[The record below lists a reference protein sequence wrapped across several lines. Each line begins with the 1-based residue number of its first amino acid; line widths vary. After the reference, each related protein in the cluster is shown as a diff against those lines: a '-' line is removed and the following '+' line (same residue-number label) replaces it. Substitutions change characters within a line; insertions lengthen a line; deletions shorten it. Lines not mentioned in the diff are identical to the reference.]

1 MLTDDARPAAG
12 RSPRSSRIWAP
23 VDPLRAKDA
32 KPSNLFELEPIRG
45 SVGQA
50 DFDQLLRADGQAFTQ
65 EFIDALAPE
74 VAIFDLRG
82 RVVMASKAWQ
92 TRAGESDVAVGANPF
107 GANPALDFLTSDEST
122 ARLIS
127 RKIANVLSGELQ
139 EAKLN
144 YTVRNGV
151 AHRRYRLRAAA
162 LGTGRSRGAVVVNED
177 VTEMHELHRDKR
189 LLTEQ
194 LMRSEETE
202 RRRIAREMHDST
214 VQDLV
219 AIGLNLKRLRH
230 LANDPVAQEV
240 LAEVRTIL
248 TRTQQDVRT
257 LSYLLHP
264 PLLEEGGL
272 VLALASL
279 IRGLSS
285 RMQICVEFESDVPDS
300 PDSRLPID
308 IEMALYRVA
317 QEALI
322 NVHKH
327 ASATHAVVHYHREID
342 RLVLIV
348 EDDGVGISGRNAYH
362 VGSGV
367 GIQGM
372 RARLLQLGG
381 ALTLSTLRRGTRVK
395 AVVPIDGAAEA

>member
-1 MLTDDARPAAG
+1 MWTDDARPAAG
-12 RSPRSSRIWAP
+12 RGPRISRSWTAVAP
-23 VDPLRAKDA
+23 PRESDA
-32 KPSNLFELEPIRG
+32 SDSRLFELGSIRG
-45 SVGQA
+45 PADKS
-50 DFDQLLRADGQAFTQ
+50 DFDLLRPGGAPAFTQ
-65 EFIDALAPE
+65 ESVDSLAAE
-74 VAIFDLRG
+74 VAILDADG
-82 RVVMASKAWQ
+82 RVVMASKSWKA
-92 TRAGESDVAVGANPF
+92 RAEESDLAVGGISF
-107 GANPALDFLTSDEST
+107 GPGAALNFLSGDEAT
-122 ARLIS
+122 AHQIEKRV
-127 RKIANVLSGELQ
+127 ADVLCGELQ

-144 YTVRNGV
+144 FTVSEGALR
-151 AHRRYRLRAAA
+151 RRYRLRATA
-162 LGTGRSRGAVVVNED
+162 LGKGRSRGAIVVNED
-177 VTEMHELHRDKR
+177 VSEVYELHRDKR

-230 LANDPVAQEV
+230 LADDPVAQEV

-285 RMQICVEFESDVPDS
+285 RMQICVEFESDMPDS

-308 IEMALYRVA
+308 VEMALYRVA

-327 ASATHAVVHYHREID
+327 ASATHAEVSFHREAD

-348 EDDGVGISGRNAYH
+348 EDNGVGISGRNAYH

-381 ALTLSTLRRGTRVK
+381 ALTLSTLRQGTRLK
-395 AVVPIDGAAEA
+395 AVVPIGGEAAA

>member
-1 MLTDDARPAAG
+1 MLTNDAGPAAS
-12 RSPRSSRIWAP
+12 RSRRSSRTWAP
-23 VDPLRAKDA
+23 VDPLRDKEARRFLLKEMG
-32 KPSNLFELEPIRG
+32 PLVG
-45 SVGQA
+45 SRRKKESDSSGTYEE
-50 DFDQLLRADGQAFTQ
+50 RAFSQ
-65 EFIDALAPE
+65 EFIDAFVAE
-74 VAIFDLRG
+74 VAILDPKG
-82 RVVMASKAWQ
+82 RVALASKAWNA
-92 TRAGESDVAVGANPF
+92 RAGNADTASRGKPAEVST
-107 GANPALDFLTSDEST
+107 ALDFLTSDDST
-122 ARLIS
+122 ARLIAQ
-127 RKIANVLSGELQ
+127 KISGVLSGEVQ

-144 YTVRNGV
+144 FTVKCGTAR
-151 AHRRYRLRAAA
+151 RRYRLRAA
-162 LGTGRSRGAVVVNED
+162 GIGRGKSRGAVVVNED
-177 VTEMHELHRDKR
+177 VTEMYDLHRDKR

-230 LANDPVAQEV
+230 LADDPVAQEV
-240 LAEVRTIL
+240 LGEVRTIL

-272 VLALASL
+272 VLALSSL

-285 RMQICVEFESDVPDS
+285 RMKICVEFESDIPDS
-300 PDSRLPID
+300 PDCRLPID

-327 ASATHAVVHYHREID
+327 ASATHAIVRYHREAD
-342 RLVLIV
+342 RLVLKV
-348 EDDGVGISGRNAYH
+348 EDDGVGITGQPGSH

-395 AVVPIDGAAEA
+395 AVVPIIGPAAA

>member
-1 MLTDDARPAAG
+1 MLTDDIRPTASR
-12 RSPRSSRIWAP
+12 RSRASRIWTP
-23 VDPLRAKDA
+23 VNPQQDQDA
-32 KPSNLFELEPIRG
+32 LSPHLLEFGPGRG
-45 SVGQA
+45 SKRTAHLDSLLPVG
-50 DFDQLLRADGQAFTQ
+50 DGFSQ
-65 EFIDALAPE
+65 EFIDSFVAE
-74 VAIFDLRG
+74 VAILDPCG
-82 RVVMASKAWQ
+82 RPVIASKTWR
-92 TRAGESDVAVGANPF
+92 TRAEKAHPTPGRNSTNE
-107 GANPALDFLTSDEST
+107 ALDFLSSDQST
-122 ARLIS
+122 AR
-127 RKIANVLSGELQ
+127 KIAGKISDILSGELR

-144 YTVRNGV
+144 FTATVGTVRR
-151 AHRRYRLRAAA
+151 HFRLRAAA
-162 LGTGRSRGAVVVNED
+162 LGKGKSRGAIVVNED
-177 VTEMHELHRDKR
+177 VTEMYDLHRDKR

-194 LMRSEETE
+194 LMRSEEQE

-230 LANDPVAQEV
+230 LADDLVAQEV

-285 RMQICVEFESDVPDS
+285 RMQIRVEFETDVSDC
-300 PDSRLPID
+300 RLPID
-308 IEMALYRVA
+308 VEMALYRVA

-327 ASATHAVVHYHREID
+327 ASATHAIVTYHREAD
-342 RLVLIV
+342 RLVLKV
-348 EDDGVGISGRNAYH
+348 EDDGVGIGGRQCSH

-381 ALTLSTLRRGTRVK
+381 ALTLSTLRRGTRLK
-395 AVVPIDGAAEA
+395 AVVPIDDAVTT

>member
-1 MLTDDARPAAG
+1 MLTNDARPPLG
-12 RSPRSSRIWAP
+12 RRFRSSRSWAP
-23 VDPLRAKDA
+23 VETQHETDPVVVPFHEVETISQDLVDA
-32 KPSNLFELEPIRG
+32 F
-45 SVGQA
+45 VA
-50 DFDQLLRADGQAFTQ
+50 
-65 EFIDALAPE
+65 E
-74 VAIFDLRG
+74 VAIIDAG
-82 RVVMASKAWQ
+82 GQVIVASKAWRD
-92 TRAGESDVAVGANPF
+92 RASKGNRGHGRKTFHAE
-107 GANPALDFLTSDEST
+107 LDFLSSDDST
-122 ARLIS
+122 AR
-127 RKIANVLSGELQ
+127 KIAARIADILSGELS
-139 EAKLN
+139 ETKLN
-144 YTVRNGV
+144 FAASHGSD
-151 AHRRYRLRAAA
+151 RRHYRLRAAA
-162 LGTGRSRGAVVVNED
+162 LGKGRLRRAIVFNDD
-177 VTEMHELHRDKR
+177 VTDMVHLHRDRR

-219 AIGLNLKRLRH
+219 AIGLNLKRLNH
-230 LANDPVAQEV
+230 LANDSIAQEV
-240 LAEVRTIL
+240 LAEVRTIVK
-248 TRTQQDVRT
+248 RTQQDVRT

-285 RMQICVEFESDVPDS
+285 RMQICVEFETDEGDTA
-300 PDSRLPID
+300 DARLPID

-327 ASATHAVVHYHREID
+327 ASATQAVVTYHREPD
-342 RLVLIV
+342 RVILQV
-348 EDDGVGISGRNAYH
+348 EDDGVGIGGRNASH

-372 RARLLQLGG
+372 RARLRQLGG
-381 ALTLSTLRRGTRVK
+381 ELTLSTLKRGTRLK
-395 AVVPIDGAAEA
+395 ALVPIGALAAI

>member
-1 MLTDDARPAAG
+1 MLTDDVRSTAG
-12 RSPRSSRIWAP
+12 RRSRSSRTWSP
-23 VDPLRAKDA
+23 VNTQQDEDAHSPLPLEFGPLRSSRRRANFD
-32 KPSNLFELEPIRG
+32 SLL
-45 SVGQA
+45 QA
-50 DFDQLLRADGQAFTQ
+50 EGTFSQ
-65 EFIDALAPE
+65 EFIDAFVVE
-74 VAIFDLRG
+74 VAILDPDG
-82 RVVMASKAWQ
+82 RVVIASKSWRERTESAVA
-92 TRAGESDVAVGANPF
+92 TRGRNSGDALNFLSSDQP
-107 GANPALDFLTSDEST
+107 T
-122 ARLIS
+122 A
-127 RKIANVLSGELQ
+127 RKIAGKIADILSGEHQ
-139 EAKLN
+139 ETKLN
-144 YTVRNGV
+144 FTAMVGVVRR
-151 AHRRYRLRAAA
+151 HFRLRAAA
-162 LGTGRSRGAVVVNED
+162 LGTGSSRGAIIVNED
-177 VTEMHELHRDKR
+177 VTEMYDLHRDKR

-194 LMRSEETE
+194 LMRSEEQE

-230 LANDPVAQEV
+230 LANDAIAQEV
-240 LAEVRTIL
+240 LGEVRTIL

-285 RMQICVEFESDVPDS
+285 RMQICVEFESDVSDC
-300 PDSRLPID
+300 RLPID
-308 IEMALYRVA
+308 VEMALYRVA

-327 ASATHAVVHYHREID
+327 ASATHAIVTYQREAD
-342 RLVLIV
+342 RLVLKV
-348 EDDGVGISGRNAYH
+348 EDNGVGITGRQSSH

-381 ALTLSTLRRGTRVK
+381 ALTLSTLRRGTRLK
-395 AVVPIDGAAEA
+395 AVIPIDDAITA

>member
-1 MLTDDARPAAG
+1 VRESNAG
-12 RSPRSSRIWAP
+12 GSR
-23 VDPLRAKDA
+23 
-32 KPSNLFELEPIRG
+32 LFQSGPIRG
-45 SVGQA
+45 SA
-50 DFDQLLRADGQAFTQ
+50 DEQELTQ
-65 EFIDALAPE
+65 EFVDSLVAE
-74 VAIFDLRG
+74 VAVLDPDG
-82 RVVMASKAWQ
+82 RVVMASKSWKARSEESGLARGRKPIDPSAALKFLSGDEATACQ
-92 TRAGESDVAVGANPF
+92 IEQKISDVLCGDVP
-107 GANPALDFLTSDEST
+107 
-122 ARLIS
+122 
-127 RKIANVLSGELQ
+127 

-144 YTVRNGV
+144 FTVRDG
-151 AHRRYRLRAAA
+151 ALRRRYRLRATS
-162 LGTGRSRGAVVVNED
+162 LGKGRSHGAIVVNED
-177 VTEMHELHRDKR
+177 VTEIYELHRDKR

-230 LANDPVAQEV
+230 LADDPVAQEV

-285 RMQICVEFESDVPDS
+285 RMQMSVEFESEIADS

-308 IEMALYRVA
+308 VEMALYRVA

-327 ASATHAVVHYHREID
+327 ASATHAIVRYYRDADHW
-342 RLVLIV
+342 VLLV

-381 ALTLSTLRRGTRVK
+381 ALTLSTLRQGTRLK
-395 AVVPIDGAAEA
+395 AVVPVNGASA

>member
-1 MLTDDARPAAG
+1 MLTNDVRPTVSRRPRVSRNWTAVDAQR
-12 RSPRSSRIWAP
+12 
-23 VDPLRAKDA
+23 
-32 KPSNLFELEPIRG
+32 ELEANGPNLLEIGPIRG
-45 SVGQA
+45 SQRKA
-50 DFDQLLRADGQAFTQ
+50 DFASMSPNEGTFSQ
-65 EFIDALAPE
+65 EFLDAFVAE
-74 VAIFDLRG
+74 VAILDPNG
-82 RVVMASKAWQ
+82 RVAVASKTW
-92 TRAGESDVAVGANPF
+92 RARSERAAAASAT
-107 GANPALDFLTSDEST
+107 LDFISSDKPT
-122 ARLIS
+122 ARLIA
-127 RKIANVLSGELQ
+127 KKVAEILSGDLQ

-144 YTVRNGV
+144 FTVRDGPL
-151 AHRRYRLRAAA
+151 HRHYRFRAAA
-162 LGTGRSRGAVVVNED
+162 FGKGKMRGAVVVNDD
-177 VTEMHELHRDKR
+177 VTEMHHLHRDKR

-219 AIGLNLKRLRH
+219 AIGLNLRRLRH
-230 LANDPVAQEV
+230 LADDPVTQEV

-264 PLLEEGGL
+264 PLLDEGGL
-272 VLALASL
+272 VLALSSL

-285 RMQICVEFESDVPDS
+285 RMQLRVEFESDVSDC
-300 PDSRLPID
+300 RLPID

-327 ASATHAVVHYHREID
+327 ASATHAVVSYHREPS
-342 RLVLIV
+342 RLILIV
-348 EDDGVGISGRNAYH
+348 EDDGVGIGGRQAYH

-372 RARLLQLGG
+372 RARLTQLGG
-381 ALTLSTLRRGTRVK
+381 ALTLSTLRRGTRLK
-395 AVVPIDGAAEA
+395 AVVPLDDAATV

>member
-1 MLTDDARPAAG
+1 MDAQR
-12 RSPRSSRIWAP
+12 
-23 VDPLRAKDA
+23 
-32 KPSNLFELEPIRG
+32 ELEANGPNLLEIGPIRG
-45 SVGQA
+45 SQRKA
-50 DFDQLLRADGQAFTQ
+50 DFASMSPNEGTFSQ
-65 EFIDALAPE
+65 EFLDAFVAE
-74 VAIFDLRG
+74 VAILDPNG
-82 RVVMASKAWQ
+82 RVAVASKTW
-92 TRAGESDVAVGANPF
+92 RARSERAATASAT
-107 GANPALDFLTSDEST
+107 LDFISSDKPT
-122 ARLIS
+122 ARLIA
-127 RKIANVLSGELQ
+127 KKVAEILSGDLQ

-144 YTVRNGV
+144 FTVRDGPLDR
-151 AHRRYRLRAAA
+151 HYRFRAAA
-162 LGTGRSRGAVVVNED
+162 FGKGKMRGAVVVNDD
-177 VTEMHELHRDKR
+177 VTEMHHLHRDKR

-219 AIGLNLKRLRH
+219 AIGLNLRRLRH
-230 LANDPVAQEV
+230 LADDPVTQEV

-264 PLLEEGGL
+264 PLLDEGGL
-272 VLALASL
+272 VLALSSL

-285 RMQICVEFESDVPDS
+285 RMQLRVEFESDVSDC
-300 PDSRLPID
+300 RLPID

-327 ASATHAVVHYHREID
+327 ASATHAVVSYHREPS
-342 RLVLIV
+342 RLILIV
-348 EDDGVGISGRNAYH
+348 EDDGVGIGGRQAYH

-372 RARLLQLGG
+372 RARLTQLGG
-381 ALTLSTLRRGTRVK
+381 ALTLSTLRRGTRLK
-395 AVVPIDGAAEA
+395 AVVPLDDAATV

>member
-1 MLTDDARPAAG
+1 MFHAPSHKSDRPSAG
-12 RSPRSSRIWAP
+12 ER
-23 VDPLRAKDA
+23 
-32 KPSNLFELEPIRG
+32 
-45 SVGQA
+45 
-50 DFDQLLRADGQAFTQ
+50 AFTQ
-65 EFIDALAPE
+65 EFVDALVSE
-74 VAIFDLRG
+74 VAIIDSQG
-82 RVVMASKAWQ
+82 RVAIASKTWKA
-92 TRAGESDVAVGANPF
+92 RADEANL
-107 GANPALDFLTSDEST
+107 ANGRSCFDMRTAFDFLSSDGPT
-122 ARLIS
+122 TRLIAV
-127 RKIANVLSGELQ
+127 KIADVLSGQIE

-144 YTVRNGV
+144 YTVGHGPLR
-151 AHRRYRLRAAA
+151 RRYRLRAAA
-162 LGTGRSRGAVVVNED
+162 LAKCRPRGVMIINED
-177 VTEMHELHRDKR
+177 VTEIYELHRDKR

-230 LANDPVAQEV
+230 LADDPVAQEV

-285 RMQICVEFESDVPDS
+285 RMQICVEFESDIPDS

-308 IEMALYRVA
+308 VEMALYRVA

-327 ASATHAVVHYHREID
+327 ASATHAEVSFHREAD

-348 EDDGVGISGRNAYH
+348 EDNGVGISGHHSAH

-381 ALTLSTLRRGTRVK
+381 ALTLSTLRRGTRLK
-395 AVVPIDGAAEA
+395 AIVPFGRLAEA

>member
-1 MLTDDARPAAG
+1 MGTVVGPTCEKESDWSGTA
-12 RSPRSSRIWAP
+12 
-23 VDPLRAKDA
+23 
-32 KPSNLFELEPIRG
+32 E
-45 SVGQA
+45 GQA
-50 DFDQLLRADGQAFTQ
+50 LSQ
-65 EFIDALAPE
+65 EFIDAFVAE
-74 VAIFDLRG
+74 VAVLDPDG
-82 RVVMASKAWQ
+82 RVAIASKAWK
-92 TRAGESDVAVGANPF
+92 TRAKSADPAGFGESADAGT
-107 GANPALDFLTSDEST
+107 ALDFLTSDDST
-122 ARLIS
+122 ARLIAT
-127 RKIANVLSGELQ
+127 KISNVLSGKVQ

-144 YTVRNGV
+144 FTVKSGT
-151 AHRRYRLRAAA
+151 ACRRYRLRAA
-162 LGTGRSRGAVVVNED
+162 GIGEGKSRGAVVVNED
-177 VTEMHELHRDKR
+177 VTEMYDLHRDKR

-240 LAEVRTIL
+240 LGEVRTIL
-248 TRTQQDVRT
+248 ARTQQDVRT

-285 RMQICVEFESDVPDS
+285 RMKICVEFESDMPDS
-300 PDSRLPID
+300 PDCRLPID
-308 IEMALYRVA
+308 VEMALYRVA

-327 ASATHAVVHYHREID
+327 ASATHAVVRYHREAD
-342 RLVLIV
+342 RLVLKV
-348 EDDGVGISGRNAYH
+348 EDDGVGISGEHGSH

-395 AVVPIDGAAEA
+395 AVVPMDGVAAS

>member
-1 MLTDDARPAAG
+1 LDVVRRRD
-12 RSPRSSRIWAP
+12 
-23 VDPLRAKDA
+23 
-32 KPSNLFELEPIRG
+32 E
-45 SVGQA
+45 
-50 DFDQLLRADGQAFTQ
+50 QAFTQ
-65 EFIDALAPE
+65 EFVDSLVAE
-74 VAIFDLRG
+74 VAVLGPDG
-82 RVVMASKAWQ
+82 RVVMASKSWKA
-92 TRAGESDVAVGANPF
+92 RAGESGLASGRKQF
-107 GANPALDFLTSDEST
+107 GSGTALKFLSGDEAT
-122 ARLIS
+122 ARQIEAKIS
-127 RKIANVLSGELQ
+127 DVLCGDVP

-144 YTVRNGV
+144 FTVKDGGLR
-151 AHRRYRLRAAA
+151 RRYRLRATA
-162 LGTGRSRGAVVVNED
+162 LGQGRSHGAIVVNED
-177 VTEMHELHRDKR
+177 VTEIYELHRDKR

-230 LANDPVAQEV
+230 LADDPVAQEV

-285 RMQICVEFESDVPDS
+285 RMQICVEFESDMPDS

-308 IEMALYRVA
+308 VEMALYRVA

-327 ASATHAVVHYHREID
+327 ASATHAEVSFHREAD

-348 EDDGVGISGRNAYH
+348 EDNGVGISGRNAYH

-381 ALTLSTLRRGTRVK
+381 ALTLSTLRQGTRLK
-395 AVVPIDGAAEA
+395 AVVPIGGEAAA

>member
-1 MLTDDARPAAG
+1 MWADDVRPAAG
-12 RSPRSSRIWAP
+12 RGPRKSRTWTAVAP
-23 VDPLRAKDA
+23 LPGHGASDPGHSRASID
-32 KPSNLFELEPIRG
+32 
-45 SVGQA
+45 SV
-50 DFDQLLRADGQAFTQ
+50 FTQ
-65 EFIDALAPE
+65 DFVDSLVAE
-74 VAIFDLRG
+74 VAILDPQG
-82 RVVMASKAWQ
+82 RVVMASKGWKV
-92 TRAGESDVAVGANPF
+92 RAEESDLASGRNPF
-107 GANPALDFLTSDEST
+107 NSSTAFDFLSGDEAT
-122 ARLIS
+122 ARQIEKKVS
-127 RKIANVLSGELQ
+127 DVLCGEVQ

-144 YTVRNGV
+144 FTVRDGELR
-151 AHRRYRLRAAA
+151 RRYRLRATA
-162 LGTGRSRGAVVVNED
+162 LGKGRARGAIVVNED
-177 VTEMHELHRDKR
+177 VTEIYELHRDKR

-230 LANDPVAQEV
+230 LANDPVAQDV

-285 RMQICVEFESDVPDS
+285 RMQICVEFESDLPDS

-308 IEMALYRVA
+308 VEMALYRVA

-327 ASATHAVVHYHREID
+327 ASATHAKVRYYREAD
-342 RLVLIV
+342 RWVLIV
-348 EDDGVGISGRNAYH
+348 EDDGVGICGRKADH

-381 ALTLSTLRRGTRVK
+381 ALTLSTLRQGTRLK
-395 AVVPIDGAAEA
+395 AVVPIAGEAVA

>member
-1 MLTDDARPAAG
+1 MLTDDARPPAG
-12 RSPRSSRIWAP
+12 RSRRSSRIWAP
-23 VDPLRAKDA
+23 VDRLRENETRE
-32 KPSNLFELEPIRG
+32 SHLFQLGPIRG
-45 SVGQA
+45 SA
-50 DFDQLLRADGQAFTQ
+50 SKTDFDLLRPSDEQAFTQ
-65 EFIDALAPE
+65 DFIDAFVSE
-74 VAIFDLRG
+74 VAILDPRG
-82 RVVMASKAWQ
+82 RVVIASKTWK
-92 TRAGESDVAVGANPF
+92 TRAERADFASGRDPGDASTT
-107 GANPALDFLTSDEST
+107 LDFISSDDPT
-122 ARLIS
+122 ARLIAS
-127 RKIANVLSGELQ
+127 KISYIMSGDLQ
-139 EAKLN
+139 EAELN
-144 YTVRNGV
+144 FTAADGPIR
-151 AHRRYRLRAAA
+151 RRYRLRAAG
-162 LGTGRSRGAVVVNED
+162 LGKGKLRGAVVVNED
-177 VTEMHELHRDKR
+177 VTEMYDLHRDKR

-230 LANDPVAQEV
+230 LANDAVAQEV
-240 LAEVRTIL
+240 LTEVRTIL

-285 RMQICVEFESDVPDS
+285 RMQISVELESDVS
-300 PDSRLPID
+300 DSRLPID
-308 IEMALYRVA
+308 VEMALYRVA

-327 ASATHAVVHYHREID
+327 ASATHAIVHYHREAD

-348 EDDGVGISGRNAYH
+348 EDDGVGISGRHGYH

-372 RARLLQLGG
+372 RARLTQLGG
-381 ALTLSTLRRGTRVK
+381 ALNLSTLKHGTRLK
-395 AVVPIDGAAEA
+395 AVVPIGEALAP

>member
-1 MLTDDARPAAG
+1 MLTNDVRPAAI
-12 RSPRSSRIWAP
+12 RNPRASRIWTP
-23 VDPLRAKDA
+23 VDAQRELEANG
-32 KPSNLFELEPIRG
+32 SNLLEMEPMRG
-45 SVGQA
+45 SKRKT
-50 DFDQLLRADGQAFTQ
+50 DFDSLSPNEGKFSQ
-65 EFIDALAPE
+65 EFLDAFVAE
-74 VAIFDLRG
+74 VAILDPRG
-82 RVVMASKAWQ
+82 RVVIASKTW
-92 TRAGESDVAVGANPF
+92 RARAEKAEGASSP
-107 GANPALDFLTSDEST
+107 GAFAARSALDFLSSDNST
-122 ARLIS
+122 ARLIATKVS
-127 RKIANVLSGELQ
+127 EILSGKLEK
-139 EAKLN
+139 AKLN
-144 YTVRNGV
+144 FSAKDGSHR
-151 AHRRYRLRAAA
+151 RRYRLRAAA
-162 LGTGRSRGAVVVNED
+162 LGSGTARGAVVVNED
-177 VTEMHELHRDKR
+177 VTEIYDLHRDKK

-219 AIGLNLKRLRH
+219 AIGLNLRRLRH

-240 LAEVRTIL
+240 LSEVRTIL

-285 RMQICVEFESDVPDS
+285 RMQIRVEFETDVS
-300 PDSRLPID
+300 DSRLPID
-308 IEMALYRVA
+308 VEMALYRVA

-327 ASATHAVVHYHREID
+327 ASATHAIVTYHREAD
-342 RLVLIV
+342 RLVLKV
-348 EDDGVGISGRNAYH
+348 EDNGIGIGGHNGNH

-372 RARLLQLGG
+372 RARLTQLGG
-381 ALTLSTLRRGTRVK
+381 ALTLSTLRRGTRLK
-395 AVVPIDGAAEA
+395 AVVPFGNAAAD

>member
-1 MLTDDARPAAG
+1 MLTVEHRRAPA

-23 VDPLRAKDA
+23 AGPIGDKATSGSPPKPDRA
-32 KPSNLFELEPIRG
+32 SNLATEFGLPLTGEIPF
-45 SVGQA
+45 S
-50 DFDQLLRADGQAFTQ
+50 Q
-65 EFIDALAPE
+65 EFIDALVSE
-74 VAIFDLRG
+74 VAVLDPQGQI
-82 RVVMASKAWQ
+82 VIASKNW
-92 TRAGESDVAVGANPF
+92 RARSDRAQLASGRDQAEA
-107 GANPALDFLTSDEST
+107 GSDLDFLSSDRST
-122 ARLIS
+122 ARLIA
-127 RKIANVLSGELQ
+127 RKIASLLAGELD
-139 EAKLN
+139 EAELN
-144 YTVRNGV
+144 FTSHDGSTGRRN
-151 AHRRYRLRAAA
+151 RLRAAA
-162 LGTGRSRGAVVVNED
+162 LGHGEILGVVVVNED
-177 VTEMHELHRDKR
+177 VTENYELHRDKQ

-230 LANDPVAQEV
+230 LAEDEVAQEV

-248 TRTQQDVRT
+248 KRTQRDVRT

-272 VLALASL
+272 SLALSSL
-279 IRGLSS
+279 ICGLSG
-285 RMQICVEFESDVPDS
+285 RMKIRVEFECNVPDS
-300 PDSRLPID
+300 ANIRLPID
-308 IEMALYRVA
+308 VEMALYRVA

-327 ASATHAVVHYHREID
+327 ASATHALVTYHRDPD
-342 RLVLIV
+342 RIVLMV
-348 EDDGVGISGRNAYH
+348 EDDGIGIGGKNAQH

-372 RARLLQLGG
+372 RARLQQLGG
-381 ALTLSTLRRGTRVK
+381 VLTLSTLKHGTRLK
-395 AVVPIDGAAEA
+395 AVIPIGDPVFA

>member
-1 MLTDDARPAAG
+1 LVPINCLKCITGLDSIPPAA
-12 RSPRSSRIWAP
+12 I
-23 VDPLRAKDA
+23 
-32 KPSNLFELEPIRG
+32 
-45 SVGQA
+45 
-50 DFDQLLRADGQAFTQ
+50 AFSK
-65 EFIDALAPE
+65 EFIDALGAE
-74 VAIFDLRG
+74 AAILDPRG
-82 RVVMASKAWQ
+82 RVVIASKAWR
-92 TRAGESDVAVGANPF
+92 TRAERRDPAHARCSADSSD
-107 GANPALDFLTSDEST
+107 ALGFLSSDDST
-122 ARLIS
+122 ARQ
-127 RKIANVLSGELQ
+127 IAMKVSGILSGELQ

-144 YTVRNGV
+144 FTVKDGP
-151 AHRRYRLRAAA
+151 HCRRYRLRAAA
-162 LGTGRSRGAVVVNED
+162 IGKGKLRGAVVVNED
-177 VTEMHELHRDKR
+177 VTEMYDLHRDKR

-230 LANDPVAQEV
+230 LANDPIAQEV
-240 LAEVRTIL
+240 LGEVRTIL
-248 TRTQQDVRT
+248 ARTQQDVRT

-285 RMQICVEFESDVPDS
+285 RMKICVEFESDMPDS
-300 PDSRLPID
+300 PDCRLPID

-327 ASATHAVVHYHREID
+327 ASATNAVVRYHREAD
-342 RLVLIV
+342 RLVLKI
-348 EDDGVGISGRNAYH
+348 EDDGVGISGQHGSH

-395 AVVPIDGAAEA
+395 AVVPVDGLAAT